1 MTEHNIEIPCNT
13 EVVIRVSCIE
23 RTCGTPDPIW
33 NPGSTGLGVVDTIC
47 FPPHLFDP
55 VVVEVP
61 AEPVIEPILVIDP
74 VEVPAEPVTE
84 PVVEVPVTEPVA
96 IDPIL
101 VVDPIVVVE
110 PTPNPV
116 IPSEPV
122 VEPVVV
128 VDPVINPVQTLDPTP
143 VVTQPVVEVPVVTE
157 PIAELPPV
165 TLPPVLPVPPRLPPV
180 LPEHCFCNLD
190 SPLSLAD
197 FAKQL
202 AILTKGLLYPSESD
216 FPIEVIAKSFSS
228 RMPPIKGIELRTL
241 DRVIP
246 SFLRS
251 IDPDDQQTGNVERAA
266 LATRWQGLYQFIK
279 THASVTAWHY
289 PVKGKKYTHE
299 LFVLLLH
306 PQGTVA
312 LKAKLVET

>member
-1 MTEHNIEIPCNT
+1 MNEHYIEVPCNA
-13 EVVIRVSCIE
+13 EVVIRVSCKKMPTLVE
-23 RTCGTPDPIW
+23 EPVKPDYLKDLDI
-33 NPGSTGLGVVDTIC
+33 VDTIR
-47 FPPHLFDP
+47 FPPELFNPPVVTIDPIDLPAPVEPILVIDP
-55 VVVEVP
+55 VIEQPVEVP
-61 AEPVIEPILVIDP
+61 VEPVVEPILVIDP
-74 VEVPAEPVTE
+74 VEIPTEPVAE
-84 PVVEVPVTEPVA
+84 IPVIVNPVVEVPVTEPVTE
-96 IDPIL
+96 
-101 VVDPIVVVE
+101 PIVVVE
-110 PTPNPV
+110 PTPDPV
-116 IPSEPV
+116 IPSD
-122 VEPVVV
+122 PVVV

-143 VVTQPVVEVPVVTE
+143 VVTEPVAEVPVV
-157 PIAELPPV
+157 
-165 TLPPVLPVPPRLPPV
+165 LPPV
-180 LPEHCFCNLD
+180 LPEHCFCKLD

-197 FAKQL
+197 FTKQL
-202 AILTKGLLYPSESD
+202 GILTKGLLYPSESD

-246 SFLRS
+246 GFLRS

-289 PVKGKKYTHE
+289 PVKGKRYTHE

-312 LKAKLVET
+312 LKIRLVET

>member
-13 EVVIRVSCIE
+13 EVVIRVSCVE
-23 RTCGTPDPIW
+23 RACGTPDPIW

-61 AEPVIEPILVIDP
+61 AEPVIEPI
-74 VEVPAEPVTE
+74 AEPVTTPETEPTPVE
-84 PVVEVPVTEPVA
+84 PVVEPVAEVPATEPVA
-96 IDPIL
+96 ITPIL

-143 VVTQPVVEVPVVTE
+143 VVTEPV
-157 PIAELPPV
+157 AELPPV

-197 FAKQL
+197 FIKQL
-202 AILTKGLLYPSESD
+202 VILTKGLLYPSESD
-216 FPIEVIAKSFSS
+216 FPIEVIAKNFSS
-228 RMPPIKGIELRTL
+228 KMPPIKGIETRTL

-246 SFLRS
+246 AFLRS

-289 PVKGKKYTHE
+289 PVKGKRYTHE

-312 LKAKLVET
+312 LKIKLVET